1 MAVTKEKQAAQP
13 NAPEA
18 PEPVPGR
25 VVIGPRAAHAP
36 LNGRTPPPRVVII
49 GAGFGGLNAARA
61 LGGQDVRVLL
71 VDRNNYHGFWPLLYQ
86 VATAGLEPESIAYPV
101 RAILRKYRNVRFL
114 MLNVTRVDLEQR
126 QVIPERGRPIPYDY
140 LILSAGSTNNYF
152 GNNDLAAHT
161 FGLKD
166 LDEAERLRNRV
177 LSAFERAVRERDP
190 ARRKELLTF
199 VIVGG
204 GPTGVEL
211 AGAFAELI
219 RHVMRKDYPTLKRGE
234 AQVILVEATDKILTA
249 FPENLQQSALR
260 QLDRMGVDVRLNS
273 PVEAVNGRAVTFKG
287 GESLATDTVIWTA
300 GIRGASVADTLG
312 VELGR
317 GARVPV
323 GPTLHLADHPEVFV
337 IGDMALLET
346 YKDGKPYPQVA
357 QVAIQ
362 QGHLAARNILA
373 ALKGEP
379 LRPFHYVDKGNMATI
394 GRRSAILDA
403 YGIQLSGPIA
413 WLGWLVVHIFYLIGF
428 RNRLLVL
435 ANWAYNYFT
444 YDRAVRVITGLR

>member
-1 MAVTKEKQAAQP
+1 MTVTEDNQAAP
-13 NAPEA
+13 AEVS
-18 PEPVPGR
+18 EPVQGR
-25 VVIGPRAAHAP
+25 VVIGPRAAQAP
-36 LNGRTPPPRVVII
+36 LTGRAQPPLVVIV

-61 LGGQDVRVLL
+61 LGDQDVRVLL

-101 RAILRKYRNVRFL
+101 RAILRKYRNIRFQ
-114 MLNVTRVDLEQR
+114 MRNVEQVDVARR
-126 QVIPERGRPIPYDY
+126 QITVDRGQVIPYDY

-152 GNNDLAAHT
+152 GNDDLAAHT

-177 LSAFERAVRERDP
+177 LSAFERAARERD
-190 ARRKELLTF
+190 AAKRKELLTF

-219 RHVMRKDYPTLKRGE
+219 RHVMRKDYPMLKAGE
-234 AQVILVEATDKILTA
+234 AQVALVEATDKILTA

-273 PVEAVNGRAVTFKG
+273 PVETVNGREVIFKG
-287 GESLATDTVIWTA
+287 GATLATDTVIWTA
-300 GIRGASVADTLG
+300 GIRGAKIGDTLG
-312 VELGR
+312 VKLGR
-317 GARVPV
+317 GSRVPV
-323 GPTLHLADHPEVFV
+323 EPTLNLADHPEVYV
-337 IGDMALLET
+337 IGDMASLET

-362 QGHLAARNILA
+362 QGHRAAQNILA
-373 ALKGEP
+373 ALKGAP
-379 LRPFHYVDKGNMATI
+379 LQPFKYVDKGSMATI
-394 GRRSAILDA
+394 GRRAAILDA
-403 YGIQLSGPIA
+403 YGIQLTGLLA

-428 RNRLLVL
+428 RNRLVVL
-435 ANWAYNYFT
+435 ANWAYSYFT

>member
-1 MAVTKEKQAAQP
+1 MTEDKQAAQP
-13 NAPEA
+13 AAPES
-18 PEPVPGR
+18 VPGR
-25 VVIGPRAAHAP
+25 VVIGPRAARPAREGRSQPP
-36 LNGRTPPPRVVII
+36 LEVIV

-61 LGGQDVRVLL
+61 LGGQGVRVLVL
-71 VDRNNYHGFWPLLYQ
+71 DRNNYHGFWPLLYQ

-101 RAILRKYRNVRFL
+101 RAILRKYRNVRFQ
-114 MLNVTRVDLEQR
+114 MRNVEGVDLARR
-126 QVIPERGRPIPYDY
+126 QITVDRGQVIPYDY

-152 GNNDLAAHT
+152 GNDDLAAHT

-177 LSAFERAVRERDP
+177 LSAFERAARERD
-190 ARRKELLTF
+190 AEKRKELLTF

-219 RHVMRKDYPTLKRGE
+219 RHVMRKDYPMLKGGE
-234 AQVILVEATDKILTA
+234 AQVVLVEAMDKILSA
-249 FPENLQQSALR
+249 FPEGLQQSALR
-260 QLDRMGVDVRLNS
+260 QLQRMGVDVRLNTA
-273 PVEAVNGRAVTFKG
+273 VETVNGREVQFKG
-287 GESLATDTVIWTA
+287 GSSLDTDTVIWTA
-300 GIRGASVADTLG
+300 GIRGAKIADTLG
-312 VELGR
+312 VKLGR
-317 GARVPV
+317 GSRVPV
-323 GPTLHLADHPEVFV
+323 EPTLHLAAHPEVYV
-337 IGDMALLET
+337 IGDMAGLET

-362 QGHLAARNILA
+362 QGHQAARNILA
-373 ALKGEP
+373 AIRGESEAE
-379 LRPFHYVDKGNMATI
+379 FHYVDKGNMATI

-428 RNRLLVL
+428 RNRLVVL
-435 ANWAYNYFT
+435 ATWAYNYFT

>member
-1 MAVTKEKQAAQP
+1 MTVTEDNQAAP
-13 NAPEA
+13 AEVS
-18 PEPVPGR
+18 EPVQGR
-25 VVIGPRAAHAP
+25 VVIGLR
-36 LNGRTPPPRVVII
+36 
-49 GAGFGGLNAARA
+49 AARA
-61 LGGQDVRVLL
+61 PLCGRAQARLYVFVVGGVAGLFEARGGGEEEIRVLL

-101 RAILRKYRNVRFL
+101 RAILRKYRNIRFQ
-114 MLNVTRVDLEQR
+114 MRNVEQVDVARR
-126 QVIPERGRPIPYDY
+126 QITVDRGQVIPYDY

-152 GNNDLAAHT
+152 GNDDLAAHT

-177 LSAFERAVRERDP
+177 LSAFERAARERD
-190 ARRKELLTF
+190 AAKRKELLTF

-219 RHVMRKDYPTLKRGE
+219 RHVMRKDYPMLKAGE
-234 AQVILVEATDKILTA
+234 AQVVLVEATDKILTA

-273 PVEAVNGRAVTFKG
+273 PVETVNGREVTFKG
-287 GESLATDTVIWTA
+287 GATLGTDTVIWTA
-300 GIRGASVADTLG
+300 GIRGAKIGDTLG
-312 VELGR
+312 VKLGR
-317 GARVPV
+317 GSRVPV
-323 GPTLHLADHPEVFV
+323 EPTLNLADHPEVYV
-337 IGDMALLET
+337 VGDMASLET

-362 QGHLAARNILA
+362 QGHRAAQNILA
-373 ALKGEP
+373 ALKGAP
-379 LRPFHYVDKGNMATI
+379 LQEFKYVDKGNMATI
-394 GRRSAILDA
+394 GRRAAILDA
-403 YGIQLSGPIA
+403 YGIQLTGLLA

-428 RNRLLVL
+428 RNRLVVL
-435 ANWAYNYFT
+435 ANWAYSYFT